1 MSIRRDFETTNRP
14 AQPIY
19 LDYQATTPTD
29 PRVVDAMT
37 PWFFERFGNPHSAE
51 HKYGWDA
58 AEAVDQAREA
68 VAAEI
73 GAKGRDILFT
83 SGATESNNLAI
94 KGVGRRRREAE
105 GRDKIVTVASE
116 HACVLESAARLE
128 REGFEVVRLPIGRDG
143 LVDLDA
149 VEAAVDARTALIS
162 VMAVNNEIGV
172 IQPLAEIGAR
182 ARAVGAWFHSDAA
195 QGFGKIPLDVD
206 ACSIDLMSVSGHKI
220 YGPKGVGALYL
231 RRKKPKVQLEPLMD
245 GGGQEKGLRS
255 GTLPTPLVV
264 GLGAAAR
271 IAGRE
276 REREAERL
284 KGLRDRLL
292 QRLEAE
298 IDGLFLN
305 GAREARIAG
314 NLNVTIPGL
323 EGQEL
328 MAALDGLAI
337 SSGSACSSG
346 APGASHVLQ
355 ALGLEAGKVA
365 ASIRLGLGRFSTAE
379 EVETAADRLIEAV
392 GRLRRRRGAA

>member
-1 MSIRRDFETTNRP
+1 MSIRRDHETTNRP

-58 AEAVDQAREA
+58 AEAVDQARDA

-73 GAKGRDILFT
+73 GGKGRDILFT

-94 KGVGRRRREAE
+94 KGAGRRRREAE

-149 VEAAVDARTALIS
+149 VEEALDERTALIS

-172 IQPLAEIGAR
+172 IQPLGEIGKR
-182 ARAVGAWFHSDAA
+182 ARAAGAWFHTDAA

-206 ACSIDLMSVSGHKI
+206 EMAIDLMSVSGHKI
-220 YGPKGVGALYL
+220 YGPKGVGALYM
-231 RRKKPKVQLEPLMD
+231 RRKKPKVQVEALMD
-245 GGGQEKGLRS
+245 GGGQEKGVRS

-292 QRLEAE
+292 ERLEAE

-305 GAREARIAG
+305 GSREARIAG

-328 MAALDGLAI
+328 MAALDGIAV

-365 ASIRLGLGRFSTAE
+365 ASIRLGLGRFTTQE
-379 EVETAADRLIEAV
+379 EVETASDRLIETV
-392 GRLRRRRGAA
+392 GRLRSRRGAA

>member
-1 MSIRRDFETTNRP
+1 MSDRETTNRP

-68 VAAEI
+68 VASEI
-73 GAKGRDILFT
+73 GAKGREILFT
-83 SGATESNNLAI
+83 SGATESNNLAL
-94 KGVGRRRREAE
+94 KGVARHRREAD
-105 GRDKIVTVASE
+105 GRTKIVTVASE

-128 REGFEVVRLPIGRDG
+128 REGFEVVRLAIGRDG

-149 VEAAVDARTALIS
+149 VEAALDVRTALIS

-172 IQPLAEIGAR
+172 IQPLAEIGKR

-206 ACSIDLMSVSGHKI
+206 ALGVDLMSISGHKI
-220 YGPKGVGALYL
+220 YGPKGIGALYL

-245 GGGQEKGLRS
+245 GGGQERGLRS
-255 GTLPTPLVV
+255 GTVPTPLAV
-264 GLGAAAR
+264 GLGEAAR
-271 IAGRE
+271 IATRE
-276 REREAERL
+276 REREAARL
-284 KGLRDRLL
+284 KPLRDRLL
-292 QRLEAE
+292 ERLEAE

-305 GAREARIAG
+305 CSREERIAG

-328 MAALDGLAI
+328 MAALDGLAV

-365 ASIRLGLGRFSTAE
+365 ASIRLGLGRFTTEE
-379 EVETAADRLIEAV
+379 EVETAAERLIAAAQ
-392 GRLRRRRGAA
+392 RLKSRRGAA